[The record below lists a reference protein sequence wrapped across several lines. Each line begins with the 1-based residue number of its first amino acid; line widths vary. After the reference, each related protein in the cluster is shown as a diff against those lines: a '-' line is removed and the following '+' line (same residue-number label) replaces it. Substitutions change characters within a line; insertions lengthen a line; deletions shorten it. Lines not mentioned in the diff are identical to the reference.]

1 MPQTVASFLSHQIQS
16 LGPLRFDK
24 FMDIS
29 LYQQDVGYYS
39 SGKTRTGAQGDF
51 LTPVSTGPVL
61 GQLLSQQISEFAKFL
76 NHPPSLHIVEQGA
89 DRGHLAHDILTSL
102 LQDHPHLNSSLQLH
116 LIEPSPPLA
125 QQQKKLLQPLFSKIP
140 IHWHSD
146 ISSLPTQS
154 NPTFFYSCELI
165 DSFPVRLIRFHSGQW
180 HERFVT
186 QTNSQLEW
194 LNQPAPPELL
204 QEISHWSI
212 PAIEGFTAELR
223 PSVCPWIKLLSE
235 KIQQGIVLT
244 LDYGLPAP
252 ELYHPSRS
260 SGSLVALRHHSHSPS
275 PLAHP
280 GEQDL
285 TAHVNFTQLIEEG
298 NSLGFRSFGPRPF
311 MSALTHQAT
320 SLLRQS
326 SPKSEKWTRNFQH
339 LVHPSFFGQS
349 HLALLQ
355 AKNLP
360 PTYRPSM
367 FPI

>member
-16 LGPLRFDK
+16 NGPLRFDQ
-24 FMDIS
+24 FMNIS
-29 LYQQDVGYYS
+29 LYQQDIGYYS
-39 SGKTRTGAQGDF
+39 SGKTRTGSEGDF

-61 GQLLSQQISEFAKFL
+61 GQLLSLQISELAESL
-76 NHPPSLHIVEQGA
+76 NHPPSFHIVEQGA
-89 DRGHLAHDILTSL
+89 DRGHLAHDILSYIH
-102 LQDHPHLNSSLQLH
+102 QDHPHLTSSLQFH

-146 ISSLPTQS
+146 LSSLPPQS

-165 DSFPVRLIRFHSGQW
+165 DSFPVRLTRFHSGQW
-180 HERFVT
+180 YERFVT
-186 QTNSQLEW
+186 ETNSHLEW
-194 LNQPAPPELL
+194 LDQPAPPELL
-204 QEISHWSI
+204 QEIYRWSI
-212 PAIEGFTAELR
+212 PEIEGFTAELR
-223 PSVCPWIKLLSE
+223 LNICPWIELLSE

-260 SGSLVALRHHSHSPS
+260 SGSLGALRHHSHSPS

-360 PTYRPSM
+360 STYRPSM
-367 FPI
+367 FPN